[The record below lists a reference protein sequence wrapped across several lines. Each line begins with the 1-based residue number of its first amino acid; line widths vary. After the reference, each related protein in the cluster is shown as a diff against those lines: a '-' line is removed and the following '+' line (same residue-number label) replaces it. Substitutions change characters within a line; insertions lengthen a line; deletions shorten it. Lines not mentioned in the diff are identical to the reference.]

1 MDDDENSLV
10 LVLGIIGA
18 AAALPVLSWPRIT
31 EAMCRWFE
39 TRSLREIGEKVCFG
53 SPTKH
58 FVIFDLAGMFRVD
71 VKETPILRKFYVK
84 YTSKKHQFDA
94 ETT

>member
-1 MDDDENSLV
+1 MNGTSCCPSASVDDDENSLV

-39 TRSLREIGEKVCFG
+39 TADRGVNDDDVMERSMVG
-53 SPTKH
+53 
-58 FVIFDLAGMFRVD
+58 
-71 VKETPILRKFYVK
+71 
-84 YTSKKHQFDA
+84 
-94 ETT
+94 